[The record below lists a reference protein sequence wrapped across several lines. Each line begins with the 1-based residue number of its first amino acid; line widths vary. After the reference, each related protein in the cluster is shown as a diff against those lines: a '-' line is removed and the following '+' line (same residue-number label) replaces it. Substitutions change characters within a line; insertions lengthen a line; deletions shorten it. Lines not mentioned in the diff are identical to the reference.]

1 MSKQNKITVEAFAGL
16 GKVKNRR
23 NQPVTASYIYRLI
36 RQHNSKERA
45 TVPFKYVMEGDK
57 DRIWI
62 VLN

>member
-1 MSKQNKITVEAFAGL
+1 MKKGNKITVEAFAEL

-36 RQHNSKERA
+36 RQHHKGERLS
-45 TVPFKYVMEGDK
+45 VPFNYVMEGAK

-62 VLN
+62 LE